1 MPTPDENHQSG
12 GTEQHHDEL
21 DAVESKPLLPR
32 SPQSYQH
39 AVEVG
44 LHELELLE
52 EEECELGEV
61 VYRASFTKFE
71 QNFVN
76 YRIACWVLLCF
87 PCILLYGLG
96 LLMFFWTP
104 VIAYIARKEIQSTR
118 LYITSEN
125 VVVKRAPPA
134 TCPCLGRNESEKH
147 VLLHLVTDVILTQGW
162 LARYFGIHYIKIEN
176 PGQAQRGAQGAD
188 LEVVAVE
195 NPRLVK
201 KLLLTAAAAKRN
213 GKAITKELVDEWA
226 KSGFA
231 GSYDGDDAN
240 GIDGYGGQLSE
251 HAVID
256 MTQSVK
262 QLNET
267 LVRLERLATL
277 HLQATGQV
285 DPALLQQSLVA
296 THSTSSSSSSSSSL
310 SSMVPAPP
318 RDML

>member
-1 MPTPDENHQSG
+1 MPTPDESHQIN
-12 GTEQHHDEL
+12 GTEQHHDEV
-21 DAVESKPLLPR
+21 DGVESKPLLPR
-32 SPQSYQH
+32 TPPSYQH
-39 AVEVG
+39 AVEVDI
-44 LHELELLE
+44 HELELLE
-52 EEECELGEV
+52 EEDSELGEV
-61 VYRASFTKFE
+61 VYRARFTKFE

-76 YRIACWVLLCF
+76 YRTVCWVLLCF

-104 VIAYIARKEIQSTR
+104 VIRYIARKEIQSTR

-125 VVVKRAPPA
+125 VVVKRAPPS

-162 LARYFGIHYIKIEN
+162 LARYFGIHHIKIEN
-176 PGQAQRGAQGAD
+176 PGQAQRGSQGAD

-195 NPRLVK
+195 DPRLVK

-213 GKAITKELVDEWA
+213 GKAITKELVAEWA

-231 GSYDGDDAN
+231 GAYDGDDAN
-240 GIDGYGGQLSE
+240 GIGGGQLSE
-251 HAVID
+251 HVVID
-256 MTQSVK
+256 MTESVK

-285 DPALLQQSLVA
+285 DPALLQQSLAA
-296 THSTSSSSSSSSSL
+296 TRSSTSSSSSSL
-310 SSMVPAPP
+310 SSMGPVPP